1 MNQAPWVSKNGT
13 CDRTAKPHR
22 KSHVQHKSL
31 TRTSPDHSTIIHAQ
45 PFGPTKL
52 TITIENPTH
61 GTEGRNEREKNKNRL
76 DKRNALGVSYD
87 RGSKLG
93 MFKNE
98 RVLPDDYLCFL
109 KNVFNSTM
117 VGLGNAIFG
126 TLQMEVWQYKV
137 P

>member
-1 MNQAPWVSKNGT
+1 
-13 CDRTAKPHR
+13 
-22 KSHVQHKSL
+22 
-31 TRTSPDHSTIIHAQ
+31 
-45 PFGPTKL
+45 
-52 TITIENPTH
+52 
-61 GTEGRNEREKNKNRL
+61 
-76 DKRNALGVSYD
+76 
-87 RGSKLG
+87 